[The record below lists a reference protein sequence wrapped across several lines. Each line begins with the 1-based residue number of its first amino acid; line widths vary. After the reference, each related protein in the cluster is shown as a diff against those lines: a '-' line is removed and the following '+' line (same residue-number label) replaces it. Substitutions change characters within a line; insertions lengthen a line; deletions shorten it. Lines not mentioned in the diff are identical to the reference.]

1 MTITRQRW
9 IMRELS
15 LGTFKRFTTV
25 DKEITWMMFSHFCF
39 HYLNGIL
46 GHFSLLFA
54 CFFLSLPEIW
64 RKFVNLG
71 FVWNM
76 IGKIF
81 SVTLSLFRYFF
92 FQSLDCKER
101 YWFPIFNYWLVAIL
115 LKKYSNNNSKAAVQ
129 QKKKEKIS
137 RHHQC
142 MNYAC
147 CSYISIHC

>member
-15 LGTFKRFTTV
+15 PGTFKRFTTV

-54 CFFLSLPEIW
+54 CFFLSLPEIQ

-92 FQSLDCKER
+92 SISRLQRTILISNIQLLTCCHPFEKNTVITIQKQQ
-101 YWFPIFNYWLVAIL
+101 FN
-115 LKKYSNNNSKAAVQ
+115 K
-129 QKKKEKIS
+129 KKKEKIS

-147 CSYISIHC
+147 CSCISIHC

>member
-15 LGTFKRFTTV
+15 PGTFKRFTTV

-46 GHFSLLFA
+46 GHFFIAFCMFLFVT
-54 CFFLSLPEIW
+54 PRDVEEIW
-64 RKFVNLG
+64 AFVNLG

-81 SVTLSLFRYFF
+81 SVTLSLFQYF

-129 QKKKEKIS
+129 QKKEKSVAIIKMYEL
-137 RHHQC
+137 C
-142 MNYAC
+142 MLLL
-147 CSYISIHC
+147 H